1 MDNIEIENLRKDY
14 LFAELNE
21 DNINQDPIQ
30 QFDKWFNE
38 ALNSNLDEPNAMA
51 LATSTKDGKPSLRIV
66 LLKGFSEQ
74 GFIFYTNYDSK
85 KGHQIIENPHAAI
98 TFLWGELQRQV
109 RIEGTVEKLS
119 VEKSTEYFHSRPR
132 GSQLGAISSHQS
144 SVINS
149 REELE
154 DNYNKLDKKY
164 QDKIIPKPENWG
176 GFIVIP
182 EKIEFWQGRTSRL
195 HDRLLFEKDSNS
207 WNLSRLSP

>member
-1 MDNIEIENLRKDY
+1 MDNTEIENLRKDY
-14 LFAELNE
+14 LFAELDEENV
-21 DNINQDPIQ
+21 NKNPIQ

-38 ALNSNLDEPNAMA
+38 ALNSELNEPNAMA

-85 KGHQIIENPHAAI
+85 KGHQIIDNPYVAI

-109 RIEGTVEKLS
+109 RIEGIVEKLS
-119 VEKSTEYFHSRPR
+119 TEKSTEYFHSRPR
-132 GSQLGAISSHQS
+132 GSQLGAIASHQS
-144 SVINS
+144 SVIS
-149 REELE
+149 GRQELE
-154 DNYNKLDKKY
+154 DNYNKLDKEY

-195 HDRLLFEKDSNS
+195 HDRLLFEKDSNT

>member
-119 VEKSTEYFHSRPR
+119 IEKSTEYFHSRPR